1 MKGEFNFIY
10 QIPQIIYS
18 SLISGIINL
27 IIKYLSLSEK
37 NILEIKR
44 ENNIKFLNKKVK
56 DLYRVLK
63 TKFAM
68 FFIFSLLLLLFF
80 TYYITCFCGIYVNT
94 QFHLLKDSTI
104 SFGLSLLYPFLIYLI
119 PGIFR
124 IPSLNAKNKN
134 KQCLYNF
141 SLFIQNL

>member
-1 MKGEFNFIY
+1 M
-10 QIPQIIYS
+10 
-18 SLISGIINL
+18 
-27 IIKYLSLSEK
+27 
-37 NILEIKR
+37 EIKR

-94 QFHLLKDSTI
+94 QFHLLKDSAI

-134 KQCLYNF
+134 KQGLYNF

>member
-1 MKGEFNFIY
+1 MK
-10 QIPQIIYS
+10 
-18 SLISGIINL
+18 
-27 IIKYLSLSEK
+27 IKREK
-37 NILEIKR
+37 NIKLLDSKEKALYK
-44 ENNIKFLNKKVK
+44 ELKV
-56 DLYRVLK
+56 
-63 TKFAM
+63 KFAM
-68 FFIFSLLLLLFF
+68 FFIFSFLLLLFF
-80 TYYITCFCGIYVNT
+80 TYYITCFYGIYVNT
-94 QFHLLKDSTI
+94 QFHLLKDSAI

>member
-1 MKGEFNFIY
+1 M
-10 QIPQIIYS
+10 
-18 SLISGIINL
+18 ISGIINL

-80 TYYITCFCGIYVNT
+80 TYYITCFCGIYVNI
-94 QFHLLKDSTI
+94 QFHLLKDSAI
-104 SFGLSLLYPFLIYLI
+104 SFGLSLLYPFLI
-119 PGIFR
+119 
-124 IPSLNAKNKN
+124 
-134 KQCLYNF
+134 
-141 SLFIQNL
+141 